1 MTPVDRIVD
10 ILLRLGA
17 RRYGDERVS
26 QLAHALQCATLA
38 ERDGASSNLI
48 AASLLHDIGHLVEG
62 GDEGLAREGIDARHE
77 DLGQAYLSQWFDDSV
92 TGPVK
97 LHVDAKRFLCR
108 HDPGYYDDLSPA
120 SKRSLELQGGI
131 FSEDEATAFLA
142 RPYAA
147 EAANLRRWDDLA
159 KDPKAETPGL
169 EHFRPC
175 LEAHIRYD

>member
-1 MTPVDRIVD
+1 MTPVDRVLD

-26 QLAHALQCATLA
+26 QLAHALQCANLA
-38 ERDGASSNLI
+38 EQNGASSNLI
-48 AASLLHDIGHLVEG
+48 AACLLHDIGHLVEG
-62 GDEGLAREGIDARHE
+62 GDEGLARDGIDARHE
-77 DLGQAYLSQWFDDSV
+77 DLGRRYLSQWFDDSV
-92 TGPVK
+92 AAPVQ

-108 HDPGYYDDLSPA
+108 HESGYYDALSPA
-120 SKRSLELQGGI
+120 SKQSLALQGGI
-131 FSEDEATAFLA
+131 FSEREAAIFLN

-159 KDPKAETPGL
+159 KDPTAETPGL

-175 LEAHIRYD
+175 LEAHIRYN